1 MKSLSRINRRRFLK
15 GTAAVTAAAGI
26 GAPSI
31 VRAADRELRILTWEG
46 YAGPE
51 WLDKFKSDTGATV
64 NIVYAGSADEMFAKM
79 QGSQAAD
86 FDLVSF
92 DTSLFPRYIDAKLIQ
107 PMDPS
112 KIPNIKNI
120 APEFADVK
128 AVMRGDERY
137 GLPFAWGSLPLVYD
151 TSAFPTAPESW
162 EVMWDE
168 QYAQQMLWMDDAN
181 NSITLG
187 ALIVGAANPYQLT
200 DDDFAKIKEKLIA
213 QKKLSLSYYAGFD
226 DGVNLFAQNGIKLMF
241 SMGEPQ
247 VPALV
252 KKGIPAALTIPKEKA
267 VGWLDCWE
275 LSAGAKDVDLA
286 YAWMNSCMESAV
298 GEILTV
304 KNGYGNT
311 TNVDVN
317 KAAGMTYGDK
327 LSWLETAENY
337 EKRVAVWNE
346 IKAS

>member
-1 MKSLSRINRRRFLK
+1 MESKSHINRRHFLK
-15 GTAAVTAAAGI
+15 ATAASAAASI
-26 GAPSI
+26 AAPAI
-31 VRAADRELRILTWEG
+31 VRADDRELRILTWEG

-51 WLDKFKSDTGATV
+51 WLDKFKSDTGAKV
-64 NIVYAGSADEMFAKM
+64 NVVYAGSADEMFAKM
-79 QGSQAAD
+79 QGSNGAD
-86 FDLVSF
+86 FDIVSF

-107 PMDPS
+107 PVNPS
-112 KIPNIKNI
+112 KIPNLANI
-120 APEFADVK
+120 APEFAGVK

-151 TSAFPTAPESW
+151 TAAFPTPPESW
-162 EVMWDE
+162 EVMWDD

-181 NSITLG
+181 NSITVA

-226 DGVNLFAQNGIKLMF
+226 DGVNLFAQNGIKLMY

-252 KKGIPAALTIPKEKA
+252 KKGVAAALTIPKEKA

-275 LSAGAKDVDLA
+275 LSAGVKDVDLA
-286 YAWMNSCMESAV
+286 HAWMNACMDSAV
-298 GEILTV
+298 GKILTE

-311 TNVDVN
+311 TNVEVN
-317 KAAGMTYGDK
+317 KSAGLTYGDK